1 MHCQKLLQKLLFII
15 WKLLSFINHSKRIQI
30 HMKLWNRNFWTIILN
45 TSRMYKFTRVYLSR
59 KMFHCLEKFKK
70 WNGSNNDSYEIT
82 FIGTFRSIDNQLI
95 NISIGNFRFQLINK
109 ALASQINYRQNK
121 HWTFL
126 FIRFFCSFI
135 YSSQRIVC
143 LKAQCRHM
151 EHVW

>member
-1 MHCQKLLQKLLFII
+1 MQFFLI
-15 WKLLSFINHSKRIQI
+15 R
-30 HMKLWNRNFWTIILN
+30 LWNRSFSTIVLTYFKDIQIYTSIL
-45 TSRMYKFTRVYLSR
+45 FSR

-82 FIGTFRSIDNQLI
+82 FIGIFSSIDNQLI
-95 NISIGNFRFQLINK
+95 NITIGNVRFQLINK
-109 ALASQINYRQNK
+109 ALVSQINYRLNK
-121 HWTFL
+121 HRTFP